1 MMNIDEIWSKTRILL
16 ETKMTKEAYSVWLGH
31 GMFPYNFE
39 NGKDFILCIRD
50 TTMIPIIK
58 KRYLSIIQNAVEDA
72 VGHSVTVSFI
82 SPDYEN
88 PPYERKIVEPLHSEY
103 TFENFIVTDNNQ
115 QAFTAAFSVAE
126 EPGKVFNP
134 LFIYGPVSAGKTH
147 LCQAIYH
154 YIHDNFPCKKTIHM
168 TVEEYVDELLDAIQ
182 HKRTQKMRDYMHMAD
197 VLIMD
202 DFDRIGSRELTQ
214 QEFFNLFN
222 DLFNENKQI
231 VIASRKAPKD
241 LRNVNKL
248 LCARME
254 WGRIVEIQ

>member
-1 MMNIDEIWSKTRILL
+1 MNIDEIWSKTCGLL
-16 ETKMTKEAYSVWLGH
+16 ETTMTKEAYSAWFEH
-31 GMFPYNFE
+31 SMFPYRFE
-39 NGKDFILCIRD
+39 NSKDFILCIRD

-58 KRYLSIIQNAVEDA
+58 KRYSSIIQNAIED
-72 VGHSVTVSFI
+72 VIGYSVTVGFI
-82 SPDYEN
+82 SPDYEK

-168 TVEEYVDELLDAIQ
+168 TVEEYVDELLDAIR
-182 HKRTQKMRDYMHMAD
+182 HKRTSKMRDYMHMAD

-231 VIASRKAPKD
+231 VIASRNAPKD
-241 LRNVNKL
+241 LLNVNKL